1 MDAYE
6 HCVAHYGLEG
16 ATLERIAK
24 QADLARPLIRHNVGN
39 RQELIRG
46 LMQRFE
52 QRCAEFVE
60 QLDASIPAEFSANEL
75 TEPLFQRDCSTVR
88 VAYALGAAVS
98 EQAGLSEHDEIETLI
113 EGWLTTLKQF
123 LAVRLKRRYP
133 QASAACINA
142 VAVGVGAIYSN
153 WQAYRAL
160 GNNDDFYQHS
170 QQAAVRLVHSLEAW
184 K

>member
-24 QADLARPLIRHNVGN
+24 QAGLARPLIRHNVGN

-60 QLDASIPAEFSANEL
+60 QLDACIPAEFSASEL

-98 EQAGLSEHDEIETLI
+98 EQSDIETLI

-170 QQAAVRLVHSLEAW
+170 QQAAVRLVQSLEAG